1 MEEAKTIAVAGH
13 RRVLEDGREMCSSES
28 AAEYSE
34 RGEGDSDSDM
44 YTADMMNEK
53 GKPVLARAV
62 ITTGQAERL
71 RNQGMA
77 GGLATV
83 SGVG

>member
-1 MEEAKTIAVAGH
+1 
-13 RRVLEDGREMCSSES
+13 
-28 AAEYSE
+28 
-34 RGEGDSDSDM
+34 M
-44 YTADMMNEK
+44 YTPDMMNEK

-62 ITTGQAERL
+62 MTPGQAKRL
-71 RNQGMA
+71 RNQARA